1 MCALS
6 AEQIAGLGF
15 EQVVGAAAVAI
26 AVIDASG
33 RVIHSNERARALTAE
48 LGYEMP
54 VDLDRAID
62 IFHADGRRYEH
73 HEWPA
78 VRSLTSGEEIVEEFF
93 YAVPGGGRL
102 WIRCSSWPV
111 RDAAGE
117 IVAAALTMTDVTE
130 RKREEARLAYLAG
143 LLDNTEDAIIAFDAK
158 WLVTMWNRGAERLY
172 GRTADEMLGRRANDV
187 VRVELSDEQKLDA
200 RRAAA
205 EGGRWR
211 AEVTAYHKDG
221 TPVVVEGITV
231 ALRGTQGEITGYL
244 AIHRDITERRRMMDE
259 LRESQQ
265 QSETILESI
274 TDAAVAMDRDWR
286 YVYAN
291 DRALARFAAWRGCRS
306 AARTSSA
313 RACGISSPRPAA
325 PRPSIACARDGCDG
339 AGRVRDVLR
348 PTDEWVEVHAV
359 PSASGLSIYYR
370 SITERR
376 RAEEALREAER
387 QRQEAERRL
396 NDVREAERSRIARDL
411 HDGALQGLTHA
422 LAATGPHR
430 HQPRRRRQRDP
441 APGRPAASRR
451 DLRLERRRAR
461 GAHLRRL
468 ARRPRRRDPRDGARL
483 RGDARHRR
491 PVR

>member
-15 EQVVGAAAVAI
+15 EQVVDAAAVSI
-26 AVIDASG
+26 VVVDASG
-33 RVIHSNERARALTAE
+33 KVIHSNERARALTAE
-48 LGYEMP
+48 LGSEMP
-54 VDLDRAID
+54 ADLDQAID
-62 IFHADGRRYEH
+62 IFHPDGRRYEH
-73 HEWPA
+73 DEWPA

-130 RKREEARLAYLAG
+130 RRREEARLAYLAG
-143 LLDNTEDAIIAFDAK
+143 LLDNTEDAIVAFDDE
-158 WLVTMWNRGAERLY
+158 WLVTVWNRGAERLY
-172 GRTADEMLGRRANDV
+172 GRTADEMLGRRATDV

-211 AEVTAYHKDG
+211 AEVTAYHQDG
-221 TPVVVEGITV
+221 TPVPVEAITV

-244 AIHRDITERRRMMDE
+244 AIHRDITERQRMLDE

-291 DRALARFAAWRGCRS
+291 DRALARFAAWRGMPVRREDIIGKS
-306 AARTSSA
+306 AWELSA
-313 RACGISSPRPAA
+313 RPAA
-325 PRPSIACARDGCDG
+325 PRPSIACAR
-339 AGRVRDVLR
+339 RWVR
-348 PTDEWVEVHAV
+348 
-359 PSASGLSIYYR
+359 LSR
-370 SITERR
+370 SSSRCTSPRSTTGWRCTRFRR
-376 RAEEALREAER
+376 RAGCRSTTAVSRRAGALRR
-387 QRQEAERRL
+387 GCTKQS
-396 NDVREAERSRIARDL
+396 NS
-411 HDGALQGLTHA
+411 G
-422 LAATGPHR
+422 
-430 HQPRRRRQRDP
+430 RRRSDDSTTSATP
-441 APGRPAASRR
+441 SAAASPATFMTGRSK
-451 DLRLERRRAR
+451 A
-461 GAHLRRL
+461 
-468 ARRPRRRDPRDGARL
+468 
-483 RGDARHRR
+483 
-491 PVR
+491 